1 MNLKG
6 KICAITGAGSGI
18 GEVAAKK
25 FAEYGATVLIL
36 EVSAEAGEK
45 TAAAIREAGG
55 CAKAYTVD
63 VSDHVAVQA
72 VFEQIEAEFGK
83 LDVLY
88 NNASVFWGKK
98 DNRIDQLD
106 VDVFERILKI
116 NLFGLMY
123 CSKYAIPLLK
133 KAGGGSIINTASSA
147 GVVGV
152 PQCDSYTASKGAT
165 ISLTRSM
172 AVEYGPFNI
181 RTNCIAPCSIM
192 TPMVY
197 ESNLN
202 DPNFDEEKLLNV
214 DMPLRRWG
222 TSEDIANVAAFLA
235 SNEGSYMNGAILV
248 ADGGITVHVRE
259 GKKEVD

>member
-6 KICAITGAGSGI
+6 KICASTGAGSGI

-25 FAEYGATVLIL
+25 FAEYGATVLVL
-36 EVSAEAGEK
+36 ELNEEAANTTVE
-45 TAAAIREAGG
+45 AIKNAGG
-55 CAKAYTVD
+55 NAKAYIVD
-63 VSDHVAVQA
+63 ISDHVAVKE
-72 VFEQIEAEFGK
+72 VFEKIENEFGK

-98 DNRIDQLD
+98 DNRIDQVD

-123 CSKYAIPLLK
+123 CSKFAIPLLK
-133 KAGGGSIINTASSA
+133 KAGGGSIINTSSSA

-202 DPNFDEEKLLNV
+202 DPNFDEEKLLTV

-222 TSEDIANVAAFLA
+222 TSEDVANVAAFLA
-235 SNEGSYMNGAILV
+235 SDEGSYMNGAILV

>member
-1 MNLKG
+1 MKLKG

-36 EVSAEAGEK
+36 EVSADSGEK

-63 VSDHVAVQA
+63 VSDHLAVKT
-72 VFEQIEAEFGK
+72 VFEQIATEFGK

-98 DNRIDQLD
+98 DNRIDRLE

-123 CSKYAIPLLK
+123 CTKYAIPLLK
-133 KAGGGSIINTASSA
+133 KAGGSIINTASSA

-152 PQCDSYTASKGAT
+152 PQCDSYTASKQC
-165 ISLTRSM
+165 L
-172 AVEYGPFNI
+172 
-181 RTNCIAPCSIM
+181 
-192 TPMVY
+192 
-197 ESNLN
+197 
-202 DPNFDEEKLLNV
+202 
-214 DMPLRRWG
+214 
-222 TSEDIANVAAFLA
+222 
-235 SNEGSYMNGAILV
+235 
-248 ADGGITVHVRE
+248 
-259 GKKEVD
+259 

>member
-25 FAEYGATVLIL
+25 FAEYGATVLVL
-36 EVSAEAGEK
+36 EVSAETGEK

-55 CAKAYTVD
+55 KAKAYQVD
-63 VSDHVAVQA
+63 VSDHVAVKK
-72 VFEQIEAEFGK
+72 VFEQIDEEFGK

-98 DNRIDQLD
+98 DNRIDKVD

-123 CSKYAIPLLK
+123 CTKFAIPLLK
-133 KAGGGSIINTASSA
+133 KAGGGSIINTSSSA

-235 SNEGSYMNGAILV
+235 SDEGSYMNGAILV

>member
-25 FAEYGATVLIL
+25 FAVYGATVLVL
-36 EVSAEAGEK
+36 ELSKETGEK
-45 TAAAIREAGG
+45 TAEAIRQAGG
-55 CAKAYTVD
+55 KAKAYQVD
-63 VSDHVAVQA
+63 VSDHVAVKA
-72 VFEQIEAEFGK
+72 VFEEIDKEFGK

-106 VDVFERILKI
+106 VEVFERILKI

-123 CSKYAIPLLK
+123 CTKFAIPLIK
-133 KAGGGSIINTASSA
+133 KAGGGSIINTSSSA

-202 DPNFDEEKLLNV
+202 DPNFDEQKLLQV

-235 SNEGSYMNGAILV
+235 SDEGSYMNGAILV

>member
-25 FAEYGATVLIL
+25 FAEYGATVLVL
-36 EVSAEAGEK
+36 ELSKETGEK
-45 TAAAIREAGG
+45 TAEQIRQAGG
-55 CAKAYTVD
+55 KAKAYQVD
-63 VSDHVAVQA
+63 VSDHVAVKA
-72 VFEQIEAEFGK
+72 VFEEIDKEFGK

-106 VDVFERILKI
+106 VEVFERILKI

-123 CSKYAIPLLK
+123 CTKFAIPLIK
-133 KAGGGSIINTASSA
+133 KAGGGSIINTSSSA

-202 DPNFDEEKLLNV
+202 DPNFDEQKLLQV

-235 SNEGSYMNGAILV
+235 SDEGSYMNGAILV

>member
-25 FAEYGATVLIL
+25 FAEYGATVLVL
-36 EVSAEAGEK
+36 EVSAETGEK
-45 TAAAIREAGG
+45 TAAAIMEAGG
-55 CAKAYTVD
+55 NAKAYQVD
-63 VSDHVAVQA
+63 VSDHVAVKK
-72 VFEQIEAEFGK
+72 VFEQIDAEFGK

-98 DNRIDQLD
+98 DNRIDKVD

-123 CSKYAIPLLK
+123 CTKFAIPLLK
-133 KAGGGSIINTASSA
+133 KAGGGSIINTSSSA

-235 SNEGSYMNGAILV
+235 SDEGSYMNGAILV

>member
-1 MNLKG
+1 
-6 KICAITGAGSGI
+6 
-18 GEVAAKK
+18 
-25 FAEYGATVLIL
+25 
-36 EVSAEAGEK
+36 
-45 TAAAIREAGG
+45 
-55 CAKAYTVD
+55 
-63 VSDHVAVQA
+63 
-72 VFEQIEAEFGK
+72 
-83 LDVLY
+83 
-88 NNASVFWGKK
+88 
-98 DNRIDQLD
+98 
-106 VDVFERILKI
+106 
-116 NLFGLMY
+116 MY
-123 CSKYAIPLLK
+123 CTKYAIPLIK
-133 KAGGGSIINTASSA
+133 KAGGGSIINTSSSA

-202 DPNFDEEKLLNV
+202 DPNFDEQKLLKA

-235 SNEGSYMNGAILV
+235 SDEGSYMNGAILV

>member
-36 EVSAEAGEK
+36 EVSAESGEK
-45 TAAAIREAGG
+45 TALEINQAGG
-55 CAKAYTVD
+55 EAKAYQVD
-63 VSDHVAVQA
+63 VSDHVAVKK
-72 VFEQIEAEFGK
+72 VFDQIDAEFGK

-98 DNRIDQLD
+98 DNRIDKVD

-133 KAGGGSIINTASSA
+133 KAGGGSIINTSSSA

-235 SNEGSYMNGAILV
+235 SDEGSYMNGAILV